1 MPYDSNELVYDYDTH
16 KYYVTKEEVKNRF
29 NIDLSVELGQE
40 QSSGLTEE
48 KVFIKQVS
56 DRVYRWLYWYVR
68 PEMVRITEKR
78 IADNFE
84 PEDYGFP
91 YRQAIEEAL
100 YSQIEWMINF
110 DGDLEALDKGE
121 MNKLVSPEVK
131 MILKSSGMATKKRAT
146 VKVYADEYR
155 VGY

>member
-16 KYYVTKEEVKNRF
+16 KYYATSVGVKNRF
-29 NIDLSVELGQE
+29 NIDLKTELGQN

-48 KVFIKQVS
+48 TVFLKQAT

-68 PEMVRITEKR
+68 PEQVRITEKR

-84 PEDYGFP
+84 PMDYGFP

-131 MILKSSGMATKKRAT
+131 MILKASGMATKKRNT
-146 VKVYADEYR
+146 VRVNSDEWR
-155 VGY
+155 VDY